1 MTTSRED
8 GFVLAAVLLA
18 LVALGALA
26 AAGFVLT
33 RTDFEVSL
41 NHRTSVEAGDVAE
54 RGMATYLANKSQVA
68 GDETYVFGSDTA
80 RVEVTRLLEMDP
92 TYEDTLYRLTSTGV
106 RWVRDRRASRTLSRL
121 AMNYVDQMN
130 LDFAVASG
138 VAIEVKGSAEVIG
151 QDDCTGVDGTAL
163 ALPQGG
169 YFLGDEGNV
178 QGSPKVDSSYADAT
192 TLLEATDVDWTGIIQ
207 DTLVVPDYYVP
218 PDAWPGSFG
227 SNDYPVIRI
236 TDASMTLDGGHS
248 GQGTIIAEG
257 DLSLRGSFDWGG
269 LILAGGGINVA
280 GGAQVRG
287 AVVEG
292 LNILLGQSPSSSSV
306 SSTGNAEVRHDSCE
320 VEAAVAQG
328 FRWVAD
334 VPGSQSEV
342 MDP

>member
-1 MTTSRED
+1 MTTSREE

-33 RTDFEVSL
+33 RTDYEVSL

-54 RGMATYLANKSQVA
+54 RGIATYLANKSQIV

-121 AMNYVDQMN
+121 AMNRVERMN
-130 LDFAVASG
+130 LDFAVAAG
-138 VAIEVKGSAEVIG
+138 VAVEVKGSAEVLG
-151 QDDCTGVDGTAL
+151 QDNCTGVDGTGL
-163 ALPQGG
+163 ALPEGG
-169 YFLGDEGNV
+169 FFLGDEDNV
-178 QGSPKVDSSYADAT
+178 QGSPKVDSSYTDPTA
-192 TLLEATDVDWTGIIQ
+192 LLEATEVAWEAIIE
-207 DTLVVPDYYVP
+207 DTLVEPDYYVP
-218 PDAWPGSFG
+218 PDSWPGSFG
-227 SNDYPVIRI
+227 SHEYPVIRI
-236 TDASMTLDGGHS
+236 TDADMTLDGANS
-248 GQGTIIAEG
+248 GQGTIIAEE

-269 LILAGGGINVA
+269 LILAGGGVDVA
-280 GGAQVRG
+280 GGARVRG
-287 AVVEG
+287 AVVQG
-292 LNILLGQSPSSSSV
+292 LNALLGQNPSSSSV

-320 VEAAVAQG
+320 VESAVSQG

>member
-1 MTTSRED
+1 MTTTRED

-33 RTDFEVSL
+33 RTDYEVSL

-54 RGMATYLANKSQVA
+54 RGIATYLANKSQVA
-68 GDETYVFGSDTA
+68 GDEIYVFGSDTA

-106 RWVRDRRASRTLSRL
+106 RWVGDRRASRTLSRL
-121 AMNYVDQMN
+121 AVDRAERMN

-138 VAIEVKGSAEVIG
+138 VSIEVKGNAEVIG
-151 QDDCTGVDGTAL
+151 QDDCTGVDGTAV
-163 ALPQGG
+163 AVPEGG
-169 YFLGDEGNV
+169 YFQGDEANV
-178 QGSPKVDSSYADAT
+178 QGSPKVDSSYASPSA
-192 TLLEATDVDWTGIIQ
+192 LLQATDVDWEAIVQ
-207 DTLVVPDYYVP
+207 DTLVEPDYYVP
-218 PDAWPGSFG
+218 ADAWPGSFG
-227 SNDYPVIRI
+227 SHEYPVIRI
-236 TDASMTLDGGHS
+236 TDADMTLDGANS
-248 GQGTIIAEG
+248 GQGTIIAEEN
-257 DLSLRGSFDWGG
+257 LTLRGSFDWGG
-269 LILAGGGINVA
+269 LILTGGGVDVA
-280 GGAQVRG
+280 GGAVVRG
-287 AVVEG
+287 TVVEG
-292 LNILLGQSPSSSSV
+292 LNTLLGQSPSTSSV

-320 VEAAVAQG
+320 VESAVAQG